1 MRMKEQSTLPYTDN
15 VDAIGFIR
23 LETYVTGDGDVK
35 KAHSDGTRQL
45 VCHAM
50 AANISKNRF
59 DITEAITLERGVNP
73 FAAYLPKHVK
83 IKKDD
88 VK

>member
-1 MRMKEQSTLPYTDN
+1 

-35 KAHSDGTRQL
+35 KAFSDGTRQM

-50 AANISKNRF
+50 AANVSKNRF
-59 DITEAITLERGVNP
+59 GITEPIALELGVTHLLSTCQKTLNLRRMT
-73 FAAYLPKHVK
+73 
-83 IKKDD
+83 
-88 VK
+88 